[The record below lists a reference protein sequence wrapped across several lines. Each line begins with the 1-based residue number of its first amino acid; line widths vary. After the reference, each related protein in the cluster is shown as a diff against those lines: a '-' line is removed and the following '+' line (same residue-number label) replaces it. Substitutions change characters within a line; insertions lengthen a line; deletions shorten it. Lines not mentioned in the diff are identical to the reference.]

1 MKIATCATLA
11 VLVAGC
17 TPTIEYGR
25 RSLNE
30 PRIPMRDP
38 VVTVSSTA
46 QAPKTPDAAPD
57 GALGKTEVR
66 LDFRNP
72 NAATVAA
79 LKKALEPDEEPPKF
93 NGNRSVLKRTIVATV
108 SRGEYRPADRF
119 VNFRLRIEPAN
130 FAFTGYTGTATDYT
144 SIDVENLSLAKTNSA
159 GLEVSGD
166 TPIAKKI
173 TASADRV
180 LTETGVVKAR
190 IENAT
195 TNIDDRTLDIYRE
208 AERGI
213 DLAGNTLVN
222 VSVTA
227 KPEEADNVIKHDYV
241 VTAIGI
247 DDDGKPLP
255 ADKASLKTTGLA
267 YLQPQDLTA
276 RVTFDYVLRR
286 VLTKSNEYSEHNQT
300 VRYEAGECVMDGAVI
315 VPARDLDVPRWTIAT
330 VENGKPRFS
339 VDIDGELGEQPL
351 TFVSYADAARVAK
364 WMMKQRAVRIGDST
378 LWVSVPPGGRQRLDK
393 SSYPELMVR
402 KSSETFKPTRPGGR
416 VCRVT
421 ATYESPPDV
430 PMQLEQPRG

>member
-1 MKIATCATLA
+1 MKIATCAALA

-30 PRIPMRDP
+30 PQIPMRDP
-38 VVTVSSTA
+38 VVAVSSTA

-72 NAATVAA
+72 DAATVAA
-79 LKKALEPDEEPPKF
+79 LKKALEPAPQPAKF
-93 NGNRSVLKRTIVATV
+93 DGNRSVLKRTIVATV

-144 SIDVENLSLAKTNSA
+144 AIDIENFSLAKTNSA
-159 GLEVSGD
+159 GLELSGD

-180 LTETGVVKAR
+180 LTETGAVKAR

-222 VSVTA
+222 VGVTA
-227 KPEEADNVIKHDYV
+227 KPEEADNVIKHDHV
-241 VTAIGI
+241 VTAIEI
-247 DDDGKPLP
+247 SKDGKPLP
-255 ADKASLKTTGLA
+255 ADKASLKTTDLTYLA
-267 YLQPQDLTA
+267 PQDLTA
-276 RVTFDYVLRR
+276 KVTFNYVLRR
-286 VLTKSNEYSEHNQT
+286 VLAKSNEYAEHNQT
-300 VRYEAGECVMDGAVI
+300 VRYEVGECVTDGVVI
-315 VPARDLDVPRWTIAT
+315 VPARDLDVPRWTIVT
-330 VENGKPRFS
+330 VENGTPS
-339 VDIDGELGEQPL
+339 VSVNIDSELGEQPL
-351 TFVSYADAARVAK
+351 TFVSHADAVRLAK
-364 WMMKQRAVRIGDST
+364 WMMHQRAVGIGDST
-378 LWVSVPPGGRQRLDK
+378 LWVPVPPKGRKRLDK
-393 SSYPELMVR
+393 SSYPDLMVR
-402 KSSETFKPTRPGGR
+402 KSSETFALAHPKKQP
-416 VCRVT
+416 CHVT
-421 ATYESPPDV
+421 TTYESPPDV

>member
-30 PRIPMRDP
+30 PQFPLKHKDP

-46 QAPKTPDAAPD
+46 QAPKAPDAAPD

-72 NAATVAA
+72 DAATVAA
-79 LKKALEPDEEPPKF
+79 LKKALEPAPEQAQFD
-93 NGNRSVLKRTIVATV
+93 GDRSVLKRTIVATV

-144 SIDVENLSLAKTNSA
+144 SIDIENFSLAKTNSA

-180 LTETGVVKAR
+180 LTETGAVKAR

-195 TNIDDRTLDIYRE
+195 TNIDDKTLDIYRE

-222 VSVTA
+222 VGVTS
-227 KPEEADNVIKHDYV
+227 KPDETDTFIQHAYV
-241 VTAIGI
+241 VTGI
-247 DDDGKPLP
+247 EISKDGKALP
-255 ADKASLKTTGLA
+255 ADKASLTTTGLTF
-267 YLQPQDLTA
+267 LQPRDLTA
-276 RVTFDYVLRR
+276 KVTFSYVLRR
-286 VLTKSNEYSEHNQT
+286 VIAKSNEYTEHNQT
-300 VRYEAGECVMDGAVI
+300 VRYEAGECVTETAVI
-315 VPARDLDVPRWTIAT
+315 VPARDLDVPRWTIMT
-330 VENGKPRFS
+330 VENDTPRFS
-339 VDIDGELGEQPL
+339 VNIDSDIGKQPL
-351 TFVSYADAARVAK
+351 TFVSYADALRLAN
-364 WMMKQRAVRIGDST
+364 WMTQQKATRIGNST
-378 LWVSVPPGGRQRLDK
+378 LSLSDKQHLDK
-393 SSYPELMVR
+393 SSYPALMVR
-402 KSSETFKPTRPGGR
+402 KASDSFRLASATRPT
-416 VCRVT
+416 CSVT

-430 PMQLEQPRG
+430 PMQLEPPRG

>member
-1 MKIATCATLA
+1 MKIATCAALA

-30 PRIPMRDP
+30 PRFPLEHKDP

-72 NAATVAA
+72 DAATVAA
-79 LKKALEPDEEPPKF
+79 LKKALEPDPESPKF

-108 SRGEYRPADRF
+108 SRGDYRPADRF

-144 SIDVENLSLAKTNSA
+144 SIDIANFSLAKTNSA

-173 TASADRV
+173 TAGTERV
-180 LTETGVVKAR
+180 LTETGAVKAR

-195 TNIDDRTLDIYRE
+195 ANIDHKTLDIYRA

-227 KPEEADNVIKHDYV
+227 KPEKADNDIKYDYV
-241 VTAIGI
+241 VTAIETSK
-247 DDDGKPLP
+247 DGKPLP
-255 ADKASLKTTGLA
+255 ADKASLKTTALTYLA
-267 YLQPQDLTA
+267 PRDLTA
-276 RVTFDYVLRR
+276 KVRFDYVLRR
-286 VLTKSNEYSEHNQT
+286 VLAKSNEYTEHNQT
-300 VRYEAGECVMDGAVI
+300 IRYEVGECVTNNAVI

-330 VENGKPRFS
+330 VENGLPKLS
-339 VDIDGELGEQPL
+339 VNIDSELGDQPL
-351 TFVSYADAARVAK
+351 TFVSYADAVRLAK
-364 WMMKQRAVRIGDST
+364 WMMKQRAIRIGDST
-378 LWVSVPPGGRQRLDK
+378 LSLQGKQRLDK

-402 KSSETFKPTRPGGR
+402 KSSEDFDLAPPAAQA
-416 VCRVT
+416 CRVT

-430 PMQLEQPRG
+430 PMQLDQPRG

>member
-1 MKIATCATLA
+1 MKIATCAALV

-30 PRIPMRDP
+30 PRFPLEHKDP

-72 NAATVAA
+72 DAATVAA
-79 LKKALEPDEEPPKF
+79 LKKALEPAPEQAKF
-93 NGNRSVLKRTIVATV
+93 DGDRSVLKRTIVATV
-108 SRGEYRPADRF
+108 SRRDYRPADRF
-119 VNFRLRIEPAN
+119 VNFRLRIEPTN

-144 SIDVENLSLAKTNSA
+144 SIDIANFSLAKTNSA

-180 LTETGVVKAR
+180 LTETGAVKAR

-195 TNIDDRTLDIYRE
+195 TNIDDKTLDIYRE

-227 KPEEADNVIKHDYV
+227 KPEKADNDIKYDYV
-241 VTAIGI
+241 VTAIEI
-247 DDDGKPLP
+247 SKDGKPLP
-255 ADKASLKTTGLA
+255 ADKASLKTTGLT
-267 YLQPQDLTA
+267 YLAPRDLTA
-276 RVTFDYVLRR
+276 KVRFDYVLRR
-286 VLTKSNEYSEHNQT
+286 VLAKSNEYTEHNQT
-300 VRYEAGECVMDGAVI
+300 IRYEVGECVTNNAVI

-330 VENGKPRFS
+330 VEKGLPKLS
-339 VDIDGELGEQPL
+339 VNIDSELGDQPL
-351 TFVSYADAARVAK
+351 TFVSYADAVRLAK
-364 WMMKQRAVRIGDST
+364 WMMKQRAIRIGDST
-378 LWVSVPPGGRQRLDK
+378 LSLQGKQRLDK

-402 KSSETFKPTRPGGR
+402 KSSEDFDLASPGAQA
-416 VCRVT
+416 CRVT

-430 PMQLEQPRG
+430 PMQLDQPRG

>member
-1 MKIATCATLA
+1 MKIATCAALA

-17 TPTIEYGR
+17 TPTIEYAR

-30 PRIPMRDP
+30 PRFPLEHKDP

-57 GALGKTEVR
+57 GALGKSEVR

-72 NAATVAA
+72 DAATVAA
-79 LKKALEPDEEPPKF
+79 LKKALEPAPEQAKF
-93 NGNRSVLKRTIVATV
+93 DGDRSVLKRTIVATV

-144 SIDVENLSLAKTNSA
+144 SIDIANFKLAKTNSA

-180 LTETGVVKAR
+180 LTETGAVKAR

-222 VSVTA
+222 VGVTA
-227 KPEEADNVIKHDYV
+227 KPEEADTVIQHAYV
-241 VTAIGI
+241 VTAIKI
-247 DDDGKPLP
+247 SNDDGKPLP
-255 ADKASLKTTGLA
+255 ADKASLKTTGLTF
-267 YLQPQDLTA
+267 LQPRDLTA
-276 RVTFDYVLRR
+276 KVTFSYVLRR
-286 VLTKSNEYSEHNQT
+286 VIAKSNEYTEHNQT
-300 VRYEAGECVMDGAVI
+300 VRYEAGECVTDTVVI
-315 VPARDLDVPRWTIAT
+315 VPARDLDVPRWHIMT
-330 VENGKPRFS
+330 VEADLPRYTVNIDSDIGK
-339 VDIDGELGEQPL
+339 QPL
-351 TFVSYADAARVAK
+351 TFVDYADALRLAN
-364 WMMKQRAVRIGDST
+364 WMTQQKATRIGNSSLSLSDK
-378 LWVSVPPGGRQRLDK
+378 QHLDK
-393 SSYPELMVR
+393 SSYPALMVR
-402 KSSETFKPTRPGGR
+402 KASDSFRLASPARP
-416 VCRVT
+416 VCGPT

-430 PMQLEQPRG
+430 PMQLDQPRG